1 MLMSLFFIQIDPAR
15 RISAYDAL
23 QHPWLNMDSADCPV
37 PRPQSSAVD
46 LSDQESDGGDSLEES
61 I

>member
-1 MLMSLFFIQIDPAR
+1 MR
-15 RISAYDAL
+15 RITAYDAL
-23 QHPWLNMDSADCPV
+23 QHPWLKLDSAEGAV
-37 PRPQSSAVD
+37 TRPQSSAVD